1 MKIRERKS
9 RSLSRFRLRP
19 DFCYHESP
27 AGRGRERFM
36 ADKKKVRRIG
46 LRDRIRIQAALETG
60 LPPSKIAEDTGFS
73 KSAICREVN
82 SRSTVRNPNGAR
94 CRNGLYVC
102 NRCTKRAHCNR
113 LKLFY
118 DFAAAD
124 LRAEAMR
131 RDPRSG
137 RRLTDEQI
145 GKLDSLVSPGVRL
158 GQSVHHVFQSDP
170 EIAEICSER
179 TLRRAIYD
187 GLLSVKPHDL
197 RRYPRFRHRLGK
209 GAGGKRLL
217 VSDVRKLMGR
227 MYQDFLDYMASH
239 PAASSVQLDS
249 VVGKAEG
256 KKAIL
261 TITWPESSFQIG
273 LLIDKGDPS
282 SARKAILRVMRALCG
297 AGVKGGFP
305 MEACLSD
312 NGTEFFDYWKV
323 EGAMKALGVVA
334 RTFYARPMRSDDK
347 AEAERNHEIVR
358 YVFPKGKSLDGLTQA
373 DLDEAFS
380 NINSYTRLSKGDKTP
395 FELAEARFGRGFC
408 DALNIRKVDKKKV
421 RLLPAI

>member
-102 NRCTKRAHCNR
+102 NRCMKRAHCNR

-249 VVGKAEG
+249 VVGKAED

-261 TITWPESSFQIG
+261 ASRSVSSNYPMSSLIG
-273 LLIDKGDPS
+273 L
-282 SARKAILRVMRALCG
+282 
-297 AGVKGGFP
+297 
-305 MEACLSD
+305 
-312 NGTEFFDYWKV
+312 
-323 EGAMKALGVVA
+323 
-334 RTFYARPMRSDDK
+334 
-347 AEAERNHEIVR
+347 
-358 YVFPKGKSLDGLTQA
+358 
-373 DLDEAFS
+373 
-380 NINSYTRLSKGDKTP
+380 
-395 FELAEARFGRGFC
+395 
-408 DALNIRKVDKKKV
+408 
-421 RLLPAI
+421 